1 VDKLVAAEA
10 PTSDAVEGA
19 AAPAGAAEE
28 LFNLYIKPGC
38 DMQVNVSAKCVKA
51 TRKLIDTAATAEAT
65 FAESR
70 QVCAKVL
77 ARDKLKGFVEQQ
89 EADAAKRRQAE
100 AEADAARKKRPSFM
114 ASVRSS
120 FTRNSFTGKGK
131 KVAPAPPTAET
142 TPLEMDALIAAAVG
156 NAVSMVEGGQD

>member
-1 VDKLVAAEA
+1 MDKLVAAEA

-89 EADAAKRRQAE
+89 EADGK
-100 AEADAARKKRPSFM
+100 
-114 ASVRSS
+114 RSS
-120 FTRNSFTGKGK
+120 G
-131 KVAPAPPTAET
+131 
-142 TPLEMDALIAAAVG
+142 DA
-156 NAVSMVEGGQD
+156 VEGPSAWVGAMVGGGEV